1 MRTSANDVVAI
12 AQSWIGRKESDG
24 THKEIIDVYNSQ
36 KPLPRK
42 YKVKYTD
49 AWCATFVSALF
60 VKARATNLITTEC
73 SCEKM
78 IIGMKRLGIFI
89 EDENRIPSK
98 GDIVFYDWQ
107 DIGTGDD
114 KGSSDHVGIVES
126 VNGNTFV
133 VIEGNKNGTVGRRNC
148 KVNQKYLRGFAVP
161 KYSTTTVN
169 NSSVKTNEQIAKEVI
184 AGKWGNGNERKMAL
198 TKAGYNYNTIQSL
211 VNSLSTEVKKSNE
224 EIAKEVV
231 AGKWGNGNER
241 KTALTKAGYDY
252 TTIQSLVNKLL
263 KG

>member
-1 MRTSANDVVAI
+1 MKVCANDIIKI
-12 AQSWIGRKESDG
+12 AQSWIGKKESDG
-24 THKEIIDVYNSQ
+24 SHKEIIDVYNSQ
-36 KPLPRK
+36 KKLPRG

-60 VKARATNLITTEC
+60 VKAGAADLIATEC

-78 IIGMKRLGIFI
+78 IDGMKSLGIYI
-89 EDENRIPSK
+89 ENENRKPSK

-107 DIGTGDD
+107 DTCTGDCT
-114 KGSSDHVGIVES
+114 GYSDHVGIVES
-126 VNGNTFV
+126 VSGDTFI
-133 VIEGNKNGTVGRRNC
+133 VIEGNKDNAVGRRNC

-161 KYSTTTVN
+161 KYLAENKTETTPKL
-169 NSSVKTNEQIAKEVI
+169 KTNEVVAKEVI
-184 AGKWGNGNERKMAL
+184 AGKWGNGEERKIAL
-198 TKAGYNYNTIQSL
+198 TKAGYDYTIIQSI
-211 VNSLSTEVKKSNE
+211 VNKNKKSNE

-252 TTIQSLVNKLL
+252 TTIQSLVNKSQ

>member
-1 MRTSANDVVAI
+1 MEVCANDIIKI

-24 THKEIIDVYNSQ
+24 SHKEIINVYNSQ
-36 KPLPRK
+36 KKLPRG

-60 VKARATNLITTEC
+60 VKAGATDLISTEC

-78 IIGMKRLGIFI
+78 IAGMKTLDIFI

-107 DIGTGDD
+107 DNRTGDD
-114 KGSSDHVGIVES
+114 KGSSDHIGIVES
-126 VNGNTFV
+126 VNGNAFII
-133 VIEGNKNGTVGRRNC
+133 IEGNKNDAVGRRTC
-148 KVNQKYLRGFAVP
+148 KINQKYLRGFAIP
-161 KYSTTTVN
+161 KYSATSAQVN
-169 NSSVKTNEQIAKEVI
+169 NPSVKTNEQIAKEVI
-184 AGKWGNGNERKMAL
+184 AGKWGNGNA
-198 TKAGYNYNTIQSL
+198 
-211 VNSLSTEVKKSNE
+211 
-224 EIAKEVV
+224 
-231 AGKWGNGNER
+231 R

-252 TTIQSLVNKLL
+252 KTIQTLVNKLL